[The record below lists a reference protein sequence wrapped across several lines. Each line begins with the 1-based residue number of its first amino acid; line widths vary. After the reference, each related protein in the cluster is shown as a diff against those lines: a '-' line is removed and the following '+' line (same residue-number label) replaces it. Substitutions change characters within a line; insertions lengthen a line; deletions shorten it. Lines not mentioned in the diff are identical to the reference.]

1 MNSTVIDSLEIGGD
15 PDKSDSYTINGFP
28 GPQDNCPSGMKDY
41 INI

>member
-1 MNSTVIDSLEIGGD
+1 MNSTVIDTLEIGGD

-28 GPQDNCPSGMKDY
+28 GPQVNCPGGMNDY